1 MASVTKRV
9 ETTKQP
15 QGGYVPKSL
24 FAIEEYLDE
33 NEINEVESAFTAI
46 QGLAVDY
53 MTRFMLSKNKEES
66 FLIAIMGAARVDEA
80 FENNKNQSRWQ
91 FLCEHTRIT

>member
-1 MASVTKRV
+1 MASVTKRI
-9 ETTKQP
+9 ETIKQP

-33 NEINEVESAFTAI
+33 NEITEVESAFTAI

-80 FENNKNQSRWQ
+80 FENNKNQSRW
-91 FLCEHTRIT
+91 